1 MNIILTGMK
10 HCGKSTHGKLLAER
24 IGAQFYDTDDELA
37 ALYSE
42 ESGEAIAVR
51 EIFRKLGDTDFRK
64 LEERTFAKVLVKIAA
79 SGKDAVISLGG
90 GMLASSKEFASKIR
104 DAGLLI
110 HLENSPFELYRRSIA
125 NGLPSFIDPKC
136 PEESFMRL
144 FRSRKEYYISYS
156 HLTVNLE
163 GFSVEDAF
171 NKLFAEITEYRKNAG
186 K

>member
-64 LEERTFAKVLVKIAA
+64 LEERTFV
-79 SGKDAVISLGG
+79 AVISLGG